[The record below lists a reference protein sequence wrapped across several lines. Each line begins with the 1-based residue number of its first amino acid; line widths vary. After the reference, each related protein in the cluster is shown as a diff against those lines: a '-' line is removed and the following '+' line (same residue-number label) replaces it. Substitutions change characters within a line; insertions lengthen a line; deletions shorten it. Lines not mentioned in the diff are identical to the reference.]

1 MPSLGKEP
9 RLNRARE
16 AINGFVGRHELPWDL
31 SMAALALV
39 YILAGLFEDH
49 PHGVLNLQT
58 LIPIEI
64 GITATFIA
72 EFSLR
77 FYAAASRPAYL
88 RRHWIDL
95 LALLPAIRYLR
106 FLRLGRLIYLL
117 QAARV
122 VRLGV
127 LVRFLA
133 EADRVANRVRWIAAG
148 NGVHIILL
156 ASLGFVIIGAS
167 LVWEI
172 EHTSNL
178 AFANFGDAVWWAF
191 STMTTIGYGPGPM
204 TLPGRLIAG
213 VIMVIGIGCF
223 GLITATVAAYFI
235 EHGRGHQ
242 VSANELMAVLEDIR
256 DRVAQLEQEATNGT
270 AALASKPALSI
281 STNGQRRGD
290 AGVRQPETDRTTS

>member
-1 MPSLGKEP
+1 MATVALATASRDNKPIAGH
-9 RLNRARE
+9 RMVVNA
-16 AINGFVGRHELPWDL
+16 FVARHEVAWDL
-31 SMAALALV
+31 TMAALALV

-49 PHGVLNLQT
+49 PHGVLNLGT

-64 GITATFIA
+64 AITAIFAA
-72 EFSLR
+72 EFSGR
-77 FYAAASRPAYL
+77 FYSAPSRGNYL

-106 FLRLGRLIYLL
+106 FLRLGRLIYVL

-122 VRLGV
+122 LRLGM
-127 LVRFLA
+127 LIRFLA
-133 EADRVANRVRWIAAG
+133 EFDRVGNRVRWIASK

-156 ASLGFVIIGAS
+156 AAVGFVIIGGS

-172 EHTSNL
+172 EHTSNP

-191 STMTTIGYGPGPM
+191 STMTTVGYGPGPA
-204 TLPGRLIAG
+204 TVPGRLIAA

-235 EHGRGHQ
+235 EHSRGHQ
-242 VSANELMAVLEDIR
+242 VSPNELMAALDDIR
-256 DRVAQLEQEATNGT
+256 ERLAGLEN
-270 AALASKPALSI
+270 
-281 STNGQRRGD
+281 
-290 AGVRQPETDRTTS
+290 TSFREGERPRL

>member
-1 MPSLGKEP
+1 MAV
-9 RLNRARE
+9 NA
-16 AINGFVGRHELPWDL
+16 FVAKHEVAWDL
-31 SMAALALV
+31 TMAGLALA

-49 PHGVLNLQT
+49 PHGVLNVRT
-58 LIPIEI
+58 AVPF
-64 GITATFIA
+64 GVAITAIFAA

-77 FYAAASRPAYL
+77 FYAAASRKAYL

-122 VRLGV
+122 LRLGM
-127 LVRFLA
+127 LIRLLA
-133 EADRVANRVRWIAAG
+133 EFDRVGNRVRWIASK

-156 ASLGFVIIGAS
+156 ASIGFVIIGGS

-172 EHTSNL
+172 EHASNR

-191 STMTTIGYGPGPM
+191 STMTTIGYGPGPA
-204 TLPGRLIAG
+204 TVPGRLIAG

-235 EHGRGHQ
+235 EHSREHQ
-242 VSANELMAVLEDIR
+242 VSPNELMAALEDIR
-256 DRVAQLEQEATNGT
+256 GRLAGLEKPQVAESHSLVPLVETSEPRWT
-270 AALASKPALSI
+270 
-281 STNGQRRGD
+281 RRED
-290 AGVRQPETDRTTS
+290 

>member
-1 MPSLGKEP
+1 M
-9 RLNRARE
+9 
-16 AINGFVGRHELPWDL
+16 NGFVAKHEVAWDL
-31 SMAALALV
+31 SMAGLALA

-49 PHGVLNLQT
+49 PHGFLRLSTV
-58 LIPIEI
+58 IPVELAIT
-64 GITATFIA
+64 GIFAA
-72 EFSLR
+72 EFSAR
-77 FYAAASRPAYL
+77 FYAAASRGAYL

-122 VRLGV
+122 LRLGM
-127 LVRFLA
+127 LIRFLA
-133 EADRVANRVRWIAAG
+133 EFDRVGNRVRWIAKG

-156 ASLGFVIIGAS
+156 ASLGFVIIGGS

-172 EHTSNL
+172 EHATNR

-191 STMTTIGYGPGPM
+191 STMTTIGYGPGPAS
-204 TLPGRLIAG
+204 LPGRLIAG

-235 EHGRGHQ
+235 EHSRGHQ
-242 VSANELMAVLEDIR
+242 VSPNELLAALEDIQER
-256 DRVAQLEQEATNGT
+256 LAGLERRT
-270 AALASKPALSI
+270 APGSQVSPE
-281 STNGQRRGD
+281 RG
-290 AGVRQPETDRTTS
+290 AK

>member
-1 MPSLGKEP
+1 MAV
-9 RLNRARE
+9 NA
-16 AINGFVGRHELPWDL
+16 FVAKHEVAWDL
-31 SMAALALV
+31 TMASLALT

-49 PHGVLNLQT
+49 PHGVLNVRT
-58 LIPIEI
+58 VVPF
-64 GITATFIA
+64 GVAITAIFAA

-77 FYAAASRPAYL
+77 FYAAASRKAYL

-122 VRLGV
+122 LRLGM
-127 LVRFLA
+127 LIRLLA
-133 EADRVANRVRWIAAG
+133 EFDRVGNRVRWIASK

-156 ASLGFVIIGAS
+156 ASLGFVIIGGS

-172 EHTSNL
+172 EHASNR

-191 STMTTIGYGPGPM
+191 STMTTIGYGPGPA
-204 TLPGRLIAG
+204 TVPGRLIAG

-235 EHGRGHQ
+235 EHSREHQ
-242 VSANELMAVLEDIR
+242 VSPNELMAALEDIR
-256 DRVAQLEQEATNGT
+256 GRLAGLEKPQVAESHSLVPLVETSEPRWT
-270 AALASKPALSI
+270 
-281 STNGQRRGD
+281 RRED
-290 AGVRQPETDRTTS
+290 

>member
-1 MPSLGKEP
+1 MATVAVATTPTDSKPIAEH
-9 RLNRARE
+9 RKAANA
-16 AINGFVGRHELPWDL
+16 FVAKHEVAWDL
-31 SMAALALV
+31 TMAGLALA
-39 YILAGLFEDH
+39 YIVAGLFEDH
-49 PHGVLNLQT
+49 PFGILNLST

-64 GITATFIA
+64 AITAIFAA
-72 EFSLR
+72 EFSGR
-77 FYAAASRPAYL
+77 FYAAPSRGAYL

-122 VRLGV
+122 LRLGM
-127 LVRFLA
+127 LIRFLA
-133 EADRVANRVRWIAAG
+133 EFDRVGNRVRWIAKG

-156 ASLGFVIIGAS
+156 AALGFVIIGGS

-172 EHTSNL
+172 EHTSNP

-191 STMTTIGYGPGPM
+191 STMTTIGYGQGPT

-235 EHGRGHQ
+235 EHSRGHQ
-242 VSANELMAVLEDIR
+242 VSSNELMAVLEDI
-256 DRVAQLEQEATNGT
+256 
-270 AALASKPALSI
+270 
-281 STNGQRRGD
+281 QRRLVGLEKPR
-290 AGVRQPETDRTTS
+290 AAESQGPVTPTAERHTEMAP